1 MTERNVDTKKNNNT
15 TTVYNCFGPMKY
27 SLDRFNFWRFHRRH
41 FSVEIL
47 KCRLYFS
54 LNAFTACMHIF
65 VNKCAVSLGPV
76 VWYKWNMSL
85 CNPCNIIYQFNV
97 ARRNCANLV
106 GECNLCHF
114 LRLSMNIWIEKRIGF
129 PFSIDRVC
137 DRIVVEQISKKF
149 SWQMQHQPMMR
160 TTPMQN
166 RSITA
171 WEMQITANYQPH
183 ILKSK
188 DWVVIGWQ
196 FQQCPNITGS
206 QRAYTV
212 ERACCC
218 AFARAHI
225 I

>member
-1 MTERNVDTKKNNNT
+1 
-15 TTVYNCFGPMKY
+15 MKY

-129 PFSIDRVC
+129 PFFDRSCLRSHRRRTNFEKVFMTNAASANDANNTDAKSINNSMGNADNGKLPATHTKIEGLSRHWVT
-137 DRIVVEQISKKF
+137 IS
-149 SWQMQHQPMMR
+149 
-160 TTPMQN
+160 TV
-166 RSITA
+166 
-171 WEMQITANYQPH
+171 
-183 ILKSK
+183 SK
-188 DWVVIGWQ
+188 YNW
-196 FQQCPNITGS
+196 
-206 QRAYTV
+206 
-212 ERACCC
+212 
-218 AFARAHI
+218 
-225 I
+225 